1 MTITSETAGDLGA
14 AAGKGGKKK
23 LLIIGA
29 AVLGLVVVAG
39 GGAAFLLGNGGGESE
54 IAAVPEPHFF
64 PLDTVTVNLNSES
77 GRAEYLQLDITL
89 EVSDAAMIDI
99 IAPRLPRVMD
109 AFQIYLREL
118 RRDDLEGSAGVYRLK
133 EELLRRINIAV
144 QPAVVD
150 DILFQNLLV
159 Q

>member
-1 MTITSETAGDLGA
+1 MTTTSETAGDLGG
-14 AAGKGGKKK
+14 AGKGGRKK

-39 GGAAFLLGNGGGESE
+39 GGAALFMNMGGGGSE
-54 IAAVPEPHFF
+54 VAAVPEPHFF
-64 PLDTVTVNLNSES
+64 PLDRVTVNLSSES

-89 EVSDAAMIDI
+89 EVGDAAMIDI